1 MIRTLIALVPGHA
14 RRTLAGYVA
23 LTIVSVLL
31 RAASAVLVVPL
42 VAALVEGDSRTA
54 LWVLA
59 LLTGSTLVGWVVD
72 SAASRRGFDLGF
84 DVLDTA
90 QHGISDRLTRIR
102 MSWFTADRV
111 ADARASIAATGPDLV
126 GLIVNLVTPIIGAVL
141 LPPAIALALLWVSP
155 PLALAA
161 LAGVPPVLGALW
173 LAGRATRRA
182 DAAAEAAN
190 TALTER
196 LVEFGRTQP
205 VLRASRRAAPARS
218 QVAEALAGQ
227 HAATMR
233 LVLMQA
239 PGQLLFALASQ
250 LALVLLA
257 GTATVLVLRGELSTG
272 AAVGLIVVIVRY
284 LEPMTAL
291 ATFAPAL
298 ETTRLALARIRA
310 VLDAPLAPSGPDD
323 ARFGAPPVIELRGIG
338 VRHGDHPPVIDG
350 LDLTLQ
356 PGTTTAIV
364 GPSGSGK
371 TTVLSLI
378 AGLLQPTRGRVLLDG
393 RDVAGLTAE
402 AHRDAVSVVFQHPYL
417 FEGTLRENVLVGD
430 PGDSGAGRR
439 RRIPG
444 PGGRD
449 HRTVAGGRRGRRGR
463 GRGQALR
470 RRTPAGE
477 HRPRPAQAGAGAAGR
492 RGDQRPR
499 PRERAG
505 RGRRADP
512 GPPAPHPG
520 DRGSPAV
527 EHPDRR
533 PGAVP
538 GGRRHRRGRHRRGAA
553 GRRWTVR
560 RVLGAPA
567 TGSRLAARRGRPRV
581 STAPAFVNS
590 GERRG
595 DPGASP
601 G

>member
-14 RRTLAGYVA
+14 RRTLVGYVA

-430 PGDSGAGRR
+430 PGATPAQVAAAESLARVDEITARLPEGDAADVGEAGAKLSGGERQRVSIARALLKPAPVLLVDEATSALDPENER
-439 RRIPG
+439 AVVDALT
-444 PGGRD
+444 RD
-449 HRTVAGGRRGRRGR
+449 PLPRTRVIVAHRLSSIRTADRVLFLEDGAIAEDGTVEELLAAGGRF
-463 GRGQALR
+463 A
-470 RRTPAGE
+470 AFWE
-477 HRPRPAQAGAGAAGR
+477 HQRQGAGWR
-492 RGDQRPR
+492 
-499 PRERAG
+499 
-505 RGRRADP
+505 
-512 GPPAPHPG
+512 
-520 DRGSPAV
+520 
-527 EHPDRR
+527 
-533 PGAVP
+533 
-538 GGRRHRRGRHRRGAA
+538 
-553 GRRWTVR
+553 
-560 RVLGAPA
+560 LGA
-567 TGSRLAARRGRPRV
+567 GVRG
-581 STAPAFVNS
+581 
-590 GERRG
+590 
-595 DPGASP
+595 
-601 G
+601 

>member
-14 RRTLAGYVA
+14 RRTLAGYLA

-102 MSWFTADRV
+102 MSWFTADSI

-126 GLIVNLVTPIIGAVL
+126 GLIVNLVTPIVGAVL

-233 LVLMQA
+233 LVLMQT

-430 PGDSGAGRR
+430 PGATPAQVAAAESLARVDEITARLPEGDAADVGEAGAKLSGGERQRVSIARALLKPAPVLLVDEATSALDPENER
-439 RRIPG
+439 AVVDALT
-444 PGGRD
+444 RD
-449 HRTVAGGRRGRRGR
+449 PLPRTRVIVAHRLSSIRTADRVLFLEDGAIAEDGTVEELLAAGGRF
-463 GRGQALR
+463 A
-470 RRTPAGE
+470 AFWE
-477 HRPRPAQAGAGAAGR
+477 HQRQGAGWR
-492 RGDQRPR
+492 
-499 PRERAG
+499 
-505 RGRRADP
+505 
-512 GPPAPHPG
+512 
-520 DRGSPAV
+520 
-527 EHPDRR
+527 
-533 PGAVP
+533 
-538 GGRRHRRGRHRRGAA
+538 
-553 GRRWTVR
+553 
-560 RVLGAPA
+560 LGA
-567 TGSRLAARRGRPRV
+567 GVRG
-581 STAPAFVNS
+581 
-590 GERRG
+590 
-595 DPGASP
+595 
-601 G
+601 

>member
-14 RRTLAGYVA
+14 RRTLVGYVA

-102 MSWFTADRV
+102 MSWFTADSI

-430 PGDSGAGRR
+430 PGATPAQVAAAESLARVDEITARLPEGDAADVGEAGAKLSGGERQRVSIARALLKPAPVLLVDEATSALDPENER
-439 RRIPG
+439 AVVDALT
-444 PGGRD
+444 RD
-449 HRTVAGGRRGRRGR
+449 PLPRTRVIVAHRLSSIRTADRVLFLEDGAIAEDGTVEELLAAGGRF
-463 GRGQALR
+463 A
-470 RRTPAGE
+470 AFWE
-477 HRPRPAQAGAGAAGR
+477 HQRQGAGWR
-492 RGDQRPR
+492 
-499 PRERAG
+499 
-505 RGRRADP
+505 
-512 GPPAPHPG
+512 
-520 DRGSPAV
+520 
-527 EHPDRR
+527 
-533 PGAVP
+533 
-538 GGRRHRRGRHRRGAA
+538 
-553 GRRWTVR
+553 
-560 RVLGAPA
+560 LGA
-567 TGSRLAARRGRPRV
+567 GVRG
-581 STAPAFVNS
+581 
-590 GERRG
+590 
-595 DPGASP
+595 
-601 G
+601 

>member
-102 MSWFTADRV
+102 MSWFTADSV

-126 GLIVNLVTPIIGAVL
+126 GLIVNLVTPIVGAVL

-233 LVLMQA
+233 LVLMQT

-430 PGDSGAGRR
+430 PGATPAQVAAAESLARVDEITARLPEGDAADVGEAGAKLSGGERQRVSIARALLKPAPVLLVDEATSALDPENER
-439 RRIPG
+439 AVVDALT
-444 PGGRD
+444 RD
-449 HRTVAGGRRGRRGR
+449 PLPRTRVIVAHRLSSIRTADRVLFLEDGAIAEDGTVEELLAAGGRF
-463 GRGQALR
+463 A
-470 RRTPAGE
+470 AFWE
-477 HRPRPAQAGAGAAGR
+477 HQRQGAGWR
-492 RGDQRPR
+492 
-499 PRERAG
+499 
-505 RGRRADP
+505 
-512 GPPAPHPG
+512 
-520 DRGSPAV
+520 
-527 EHPDRR
+527 
-533 PGAVP
+533 
-538 GGRRHRRGRHRRGAA
+538 
-553 GRRWTVR
+553 
-560 RVLGAPA
+560 LGA
-567 TGSRLAARRGRPRV
+567 GVRG
-581 STAPAFVNS
+581 
-590 GERRG
+590 
-595 DPGASP
+595 
-601 G
+601 

>member
-102 MSWFTADRV
+102 MSWFTADSI

-233 LVLMQA
+233 LVLMQT

-323 ARFGAPPVIELRGIG
+323 ARFGAPPVIELRGIE

-430 PGDSGAGRR
+430 PGATPAQVAAAESLARVDEITARLPEGDAADVGEAGAKLSGGERQRVSIARALLKPAPVLLVDEATSALDPENER
-439 RRIPG
+439 AVVDALT
-444 PGGRD
+444 RD
-449 HRTVAGGRRGRRGR
+449 PLPRTRVIVAHRLSSIRTADRVLFLEDGAIAEDGTVEELLAAGGRF
-463 GRGQALR
+463 A
-470 RRTPAGE
+470 AFWE
-477 HRPRPAQAGAGAAGR
+477 HQRQGAGWR
-492 RGDQRPR
+492 
-499 PRERAG
+499 
-505 RGRRADP
+505 
-512 GPPAPHPG
+512 
-520 DRGSPAV
+520 
-527 EHPDRR
+527 
-533 PGAVP
+533 
-538 GGRRHRRGRHRRGAA
+538 
-553 GRRWTVR
+553 
-560 RVLGAPA
+560 LGA
-567 TGSRLAARRGRPRV
+567 GVRG
-581 STAPAFVNS
+581 
-590 GERRG
+590 
-595 DPGASP
+595 
-601 G
+601 

>member
-430 PGDSGAGRR
+430 PGATPAQVAAAESLARVDEITARLPEGDAADVGEAGAKLSGGERQRVSIARALLKPAPVLLVDEATSALDPENER
-439 RRIPG
+439 AVVDALT
-444 PGGRD
+444 RD
-449 HRTVAGGRRGRRGR
+449 PLPRTRVIVAHRLSSIRTADRVLFLEDGAIAEDGTVEELLAAGGRF
-463 GRGQALR
+463 A
-470 RRTPAGE
+470 AFWE
-477 HRPRPAQAGAGAAGR
+477 HQRQGAGWR
-492 RGDQRPR
+492 
-499 PRERAG
+499 
-505 RGRRADP
+505 
-512 GPPAPHPG
+512 
-520 DRGSPAV
+520 
-527 EHPDRR
+527 
-533 PGAVP
+533 
-538 GGRRHRRGRHRRGAA
+538 
-553 GRRWTVR
+553 
-560 RVLGAPA
+560 LGA
-567 TGSRLAARRGRPRV
+567 GVRG
-581 STAPAFVNS
+581 
-590 GERRG
+590 
-595 DPGASP
+595 
-601 G
+601 

>member
-102 MSWFTADRV
+102 MSWFTADSI

-430 PGDSGAGRR
+430 PGATPAQVAAAESLARVDEITARLPEGDAADVGEAGAKLSGGERQRVSIARALLKPAPVLLVDEATSALDPENER
-439 RRIPG
+439 AVVDALT
-444 PGGRD
+444 RD
-449 HRTVAGGRRGRRGR
+449 PLPRTRVIVAHRLSSIRTADRVLFLEDGAIAEDGTVEELLAAGGRF
-463 GRGQALR
+463 A
-470 RRTPAGE
+470 AFWE
-477 HRPRPAQAGAGAAGR
+477 HQRQGAGWR
-492 RGDQRPR
+492 
-499 PRERAG
+499 
-505 RGRRADP
+505 
-512 GPPAPHPG
+512 
-520 DRGSPAV
+520 
-527 EHPDRR
+527 
-533 PGAVP
+533 
-538 GGRRHRRGRHRRGAA
+538 
-553 GRRWTVR
+553 
-560 RVLGAPA
+560 LGA
-567 TGSRLAARRGRPRV
+567 GVRG
-581 STAPAFVNS
+581 
-590 GERRG
+590 
-595 DPGASP
+595 
-601 G
+601 

>member
-14 RRTLAGYVA
+14 RRTLVGYVA

-102 MSWFTADRV
+102 MSWFTADSI

-126 GLIVNLVTPIIGAVL
+126 GLIVNLVTPIVGAVL

-430 PGDSGAGRR
+430 PGATPAQVAAAESLARVDEITARLPEGDAADVGEAGAKLSGGERQRVSIARALLKPAPVLLVDEATSALDPENER
-439 RRIPG
+439 AVVDALT
-444 PGGRD
+444 RD
-449 HRTVAGGRRGRRGR
+449 PLPRTRVIVAHRLSSIRTADRVLFLEDGAIAEDGTVEELLAAGGRF
-463 GRGQALR
+463 A
-470 RRTPAGE
+470 AFWE
-477 HRPRPAQAGAGAAGR
+477 HQRQGAGWR
-492 RGDQRPR
+492 
-499 PRERAG
+499 
-505 RGRRADP
+505 
-512 GPPAPHPG
+512 
-520 DRGSPAV
+520 
-527 EHPDRR
+527 
-533 PGAVP
+533 
-538 GGRRHRRGRHRRGAA
+538 
-553 GRRWTVR
+553 
-560 RVLGAPA
+560 LGA
-567 TGSRLAARRGRPRV
+567 GVRG
-581 STAPAFVNS
+581 
-590 GERRG
+590 
-595 DPGASP
+595 
-601 G
+601 

>member
-233 LVLMQA
+233 LVLMQT

-430 PGDSGAGRR
+430 PGATPAQVAAAESLARVDEITARLPEGDAADVGEAGAKLSGGERQRVSIARALLKPAPVLLVDEATSALDPENER
-439 RRIPG
+439 AVVDALT
-444 PGGRD
+444 RD
-449 HRTVAGGRRGRRGR
+449 PLPRTRVIVAHRLSSIRTADRVLFLEDGAIAEDGTVEELLAAGGRF
-463 GRGQALR
+463 A
-470 RRTPAGE
+470 AFWE
-477 HRPRPAQAGAGAAGR
+477 HQRQGAGWR
-492 RGDQRPR
+492 
-499 PRERAG
+499 
-505 RGRRADP
+505 
-512 GPPAPHPG
+512 
-520 DRGSPAV
+520 
-527 EHPDRR
+527 
-533 PGAVP
+533 
-538 GGRRHRRGRHRRGAA
+538 
-553 GRRWTVR
+553 
-560 RVLGAPA
+560 LGA
-567 TGSRLAARRGRPRV
+567 GVRG
-581 STAPAFVNS
+581 
-590 GERRG
+590 
-595 DPGASP
+595 
-601 G
+601 

>member
-14 RRTLAGYVA
+14 RRTLVGYVA

-430 PGDSGAGRR
+430 PGATPAQVAAAESLARVDEITARLPEGDAADVGEAGAKLSGGERQRVSIARALLKPAPVLLADEATSALDPENER
-439 RRIPG
+439 AVVDALT
-444 PGGRD
+444 RD
-449 HRTVAGGRRGRRGR
+449 PLPRTRVIVAHRLSSIRTADRVLFLEDGAIAEDGTVEELLAAGGRF
-463 GRGQALR
+463 A
-470 RRTPAGE
+470 AFWE
-477 HRPRPAQAGAGAAGR
+477 HQRQGAGWR
-492 RGDQRPR
+492 
-499 PRERAG
+499 
-505 RGRRADP
+505 
-512 GPPAPHPG
+512 
-520 DRGSPAV
+520 
-527 EHPDRR
+527 
-533 PGAVP
+533 
-538 GGRRHRRGRHRRGAA
+538 
-553 GRRWTVR
+553 
-560 RVLGAPA
+560 LGA
-567 TGSRLAARRGRPRV
+567 GVRG
-581 STAPAFVNS
+581 
-590 GERRG
+590 
-595 DPGASP
+595 
-601 G
+601 

>member
-14 RRTLAGYVA
+14 RRTLVGYVA

-233 LVLMQA
+233 LVLMQT

-430 PGDSGAGRR
+430 PGATPAQVAAAESLARVDEITARLPEGDAADVGEAGAKLSGGERQRVSIARALLKPAPVLLVDEATSALDPENER
-439 RRIPG
+439 AVVDALT
-444 PGGRD
+444 RD
-449 HRTVAGGRRGRRGR
+449 PLPRTRVIVAHRLSSIRTADRVLFLEDGAIAEDGTVEELLAAGGRF
-463 GRGQALR
+463 A
-470 RRTPAGE
+470 AFWE
-477 HRPRPAQAGAGAAGR
+477 HQRQGAGWR
-492 RGDQRPR
+492 
-499 PRERAG
+499 
-505 RGRRADP
+505 
-512 GPPAPHPG
+512 
-520 DRGSPAV
+520 
-527 EHPDRR
+527 
-533 PGAVP
+533 
-538 GGRRHRRGRHRRGAA
+538 
-553 GRRWTVR
+553 
-560 RVLGAPA
+560 LGA
-567 TGSRLAARRGRPRV
+567 GVRG
-581 STAPAFVNS
+581 
-590 GERRG
+590 
-595 DPGASP
+595 
-601 G
+601 

>member
-14 RRTLAGYVA
+14 RRTLAGYLA

-42 VAALVEGDSRTA
+42 VAALVAGDSHAA

-59 LLTGSTLVGWVVD
+59 LLTGTTVAGWVVD

-102 MSWFTADRV
+102 MSWFTADTV
-111 ADARASIAATGPDLV
+111 ADARASVAATGPDLV
-126 GLIVNLVTPIIGAVL
+126 GLIVNLVTPIVGAVL

-182 DAAAEAAN
+182 DAAAETAN

-196 LVEFGRTQP
+196 LVEFGRTQQ
-205 VLRASRRAAPARS
+205 VLRASRRATPARS

-257 GTATVLVLRGELSTG
+257 GTATVLVLRGELTAG

-284 LEPMTAL
+284 LEPMTTL
-291 ATFAPAL
+291 AAFAPAL
-298 ETTRLALARIRA
+298 ETTRLALARIRS
-310 VLDAPLAPSGPDD
+310 VLDAPLAPSGDDD
-323 ARFGAPPVIELRGIG
+323 ARFGGPPVIELRGIEM
-338 VRHGDHPPVIDG
+338 RYGDDPPVIDG

-371 TTVLSLI
+371 TTLLSLI
-378 AGLLQPTRGRVLLDG
+378 AGLQQPTRGRVLLDG

-402 AHRDAVSVVFQHPYL
+402 AHRDAISMVFQHPYL

-430 PGDSGAGRR
+430 PAATPEQLGAAESLARVDEITGRLADGDASDVGEAGGKLSGGERQRVSIARALLKPAPVLLVDEATSALDPENER
-439 RRIPG
+439 AVVDALT
-444 PGGRD
+444 RD
-449 HRTVAGGRRGRRGR
+449 PLPRTRVIVAHRLSSIRTADRVLFCENGTIVEDGTVEELLAAGGRF
-463 GRGQALR
+463 A
-470 RRTPAGE
+470 AFWE
-477 HRPRPAQAGAGAAGR
+477 HQQQGAAWR
-492 RGDQRPR
+492 
-499 PRERAG
+499 
-505 RGRRADP
+505 
-512 GPPAPHPG
+512 
-520 DRGSPAV
+520 
-527 EHPDRR
+527 
-533 PGAVP
+533 
-538 GGRRHRRGRHRRGAA
+538 
-553 GRRWTVR
+553 
-560 RVLGAPA
+560 LGATP
-567 TGSRLAARRGRPRV
+567 
-581 STAPAFVNS
+581 
-590 GERRG
+590 
-595 DPGASP
+595 
-601 G
+601 

>member
-126 GLIVNLVTPIIGAVL
+126 GLIVNLVTPIVGAVL

-430 PGDSGAGRR
+430 PGATPAQVAAAESLARVDEITARLPEGDAADVGEAGAKLSGGERQRVSIARALLKPAPVLLVDEATSALDPENER
-439 RRIPG
+439 AVVDALT
-444 PGGRD
+444 RD
-449 HRTVAGGRRGRRGR
+449 PLPRTRVIVAHRLSSIRTADRVLFLEDGAIAEDGTVEELLAAGGRF
-463 GRGQALR
+463 A
-470 RRTPAGE
+470 AFWE
-477 HRPRPAQAGAGAAGR
+477 HQRQGAGWR
-492 RGDQRPR
+492 
-499 PRERAG
+499 
-505 RGRRADP
+505 
-512 GPPAPHPG
+512 
-520 DRGSPAV
+520 
-527 EHPDRR
+527 
-533 PGAVP
+533 
-538 GGRRHRRGRHRRGAA
+538 
-553 GRRWTVR
+553 
-560 RVLGAPA
+560 LGA
-567 TGSRLAARRGRPRV
+567 GVRG
-581 STAPAFVNS
+581 
-590 GERRG
+590 
-595 DPGASP
+595 
-601 G
+601 

>member
-430 PGDSGAGRR
+430 PGATPAQVAAAESLARVDEITARLPEGDAADVGEAGAKLSGGERQRVSIARALLKPAPVLLADEATSALDPENER
-439 RRIPG
+439 AVVDALT
-444 PGGRD
+444 RD
-449 HRTVAGGRRGRRGR
+449 PLPRTRVIVAHRLSSIRTADRVLFLEDGAIAEDGTVEELLAAGGRF
-463 GRGQALR
+463 A
-470 RRTPAGE
+470 AFWE
-477 HRPRPAQAGAGAAGR
+477 HQRQGAGWR
-492 RGDQRPR
+492 
-499 PRERAG
+499 
-505 RGRRADP
+505 
-512 GPPAPHPG
+512 
-520 DRGSPAV
+520 
-527 EHPDRR
+527 
-533 PGAVP
+533 
-538 GGRRHRRGRHRRGAA
+538 
-553 GRRWTVR
+553 
-560 RVLGAPA
+560 LGA
-567 TGSRLAARRGRPRV
+567 GVRG
-581 STAPAFVNS
+581 
-590 GERRG
+590 
-595 DPGASP
+595 
-601 G
+601 